1 MIIYGTDTH
10 IKEHL
15 NRIEDTMK
23 KDRAVKRIIQ
33 YRNKELRTRLFR
45 LSPFWWAIIIF
56 LIAVLLLV
64 LSFLVY
70 DLSNWASGALVST
83 SCGCFTGLV
92 FYFLSNIRNNKIAKL
107 QKEYKQLK
115 DVLDVIKNITN
126 IADYYKFKALY
137 GGKRDIFYDRDYI
150 LLGLNDLE
158 ATRNQL
164 PIELYDILFEQG
176 YDPADRDNINSYRE
190 SLYSSNQSNAI
201 ESSMINI
208 HKELL
213 PLADKLQELYRER
226 EDQLMLMGRH
236 FF

>member
-1 MIIYGTDTH
+1 
-10 IKEHL
+10 
-15 NRIEDTMK
+15 MK
-23 KDRAVKRIIQ
+23 KDRTVKRIIQ

-92 FYFLSNIRNNKIAKL
+92 FYFLSNIRNNKVAKL

-115 DVLDVIKNITN
+115 DVLDAIKNITN
-126 IADYYKFKALY
+126 IAGYYKFKAVY
-137 GGKRDIFYDRDYI
+137 GGKRDIFDDRDCM

-158 ATRNQL
+158 TTRNQL
-164 PIELYDILFEQG
+164 PIELYDILPEQG
-176 YDPADRDNINSYRE
+176 YDPADRDNINGYRE
-190 SLYSSNQSNAI
+190 SLYGSNQSNAI